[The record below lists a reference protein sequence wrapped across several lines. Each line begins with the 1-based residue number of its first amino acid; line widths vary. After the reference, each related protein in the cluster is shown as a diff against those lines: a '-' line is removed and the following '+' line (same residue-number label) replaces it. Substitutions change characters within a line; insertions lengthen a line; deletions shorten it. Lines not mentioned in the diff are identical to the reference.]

1 MAPTDLSLTLPL
13 LGMLTLTLLVWIYLF
28 IQRLSYSI
36 GHGIDAEELKSPDKV
51 AANIPAE
58 ASTASH
64 NFKNLLEVPVLFYVI
79 CLYLS
84 MVGQVDS
91 LYVNCAWTFL
101 GLRTVHTI
109 IHCSYNKVMHRFIV
123 YFLSSL
129 ALWVM
134 VVRALL
140 AAL

>member
-1 MAPTDLSLTLPL
+1 MALQDLSLTLPM
-13 LGMLTLTLLVWIYLF
+13 LGMLTLTMLVWAYLLV
-28 IQRLSYSI
+28 QRLGYATS
-36 GHGIDAEELKSPDKV
+36 HGIDAENLKSPDQV
-51 AANIPAE
+51 AAQIPAE
-58 ASTASH
+58 SSTASH

-79 CLYLS
+79 CLYLT

-91 LYVNCAWTFL
+91 LYVNCAWAFL
-101 GLRTVHTI
+101 GFRVLHSL

-123 YFLSSL
+123 YLLASF